1 MVKYRYLSIVEPLY
15 RFFNSIL
22 KKGFFCKGVPPNLPV
37 KLRFQESLTDIAF
50 SIRIL
55 SLKSYAPLAQRIR
68 AFGCGPKGRAFESHK
83 GHQ

>member
-1 MVKYRYLSIVEPLY
+1 MALLY
-15 RFFNSIL
+15 AGI
-22 KKGFFCKGVPPNLPV
+22 PNCQSM
-37 KLRFQESLTDIAF
+37 KLQIRESLTGMAF

-55 SLKSYAPLAQRIR
+55 PLKSYAPLAQRIR